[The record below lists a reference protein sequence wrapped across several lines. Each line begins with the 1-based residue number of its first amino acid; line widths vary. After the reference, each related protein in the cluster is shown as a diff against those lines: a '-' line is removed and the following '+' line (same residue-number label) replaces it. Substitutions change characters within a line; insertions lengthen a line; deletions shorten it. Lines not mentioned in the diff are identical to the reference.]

1 MIETNLDQY
10 IIKIGINELV
20 VKNKDCQ
27 DEFKTTINY
36 MQGTYLK
43 HENSKKL
50 KVKEQKKHIK

>member
-1 MIETNLDQY
+1 MIETNLNQY
-10 IIKIGINELV
+10 IIKISTNGLV

-27 DEFKTTINY
+27 DEFKTTINC

-43 HENSKKL
+43 HKNSKKL